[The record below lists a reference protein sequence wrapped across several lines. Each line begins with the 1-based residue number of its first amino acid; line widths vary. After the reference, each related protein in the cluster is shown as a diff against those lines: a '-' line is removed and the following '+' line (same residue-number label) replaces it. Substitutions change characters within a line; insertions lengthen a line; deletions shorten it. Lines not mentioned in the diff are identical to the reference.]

1 MELARGLGA
10 KTENKMKHLNVGRT
24 GMNSDTL
31 MVIQLPDSRVLR
43 ILSRS
48 VFLALVILTLPYVVS
63 IIRERSEANSGS
75 DATNSNLFTSVFRDL
90 ASEGLLRKSDKALI
104 VCPGIAGMIH
114 NLQQHFHN
122 GVIDVVMDSDLKG
135 QNSISEETFDFV
147 FTSGI
152 VDTKFVDR
160 VVKTGGIVAVPLS
173 SNPKT
178 GFRKQSNYRIV
189 YLRRYDST
197 IMALRKVGPSN
208 EQVESSTRRRL
219 CQMASEAKKA
229 KLESLEDVLLEP
241 PRRALMKSTNYLKKI
256 RFLSDLLGDTLEDYK
271 RRVFIGVG
279 LAEENIG
286 VTEWF
291 RQNYPKRNQEFEVYN
306 LDQAVP
312 EEGLGR
318 VAVSSVEVSD
328 WLVKNV
334 KEEEYVVLKAEAE
347 VVEEMIKRRSIC
359 LVDELFLECKNH
371 WWKGGER
378 DKGKRAY
385 WECLALHGRLRDEGV
400 AVHQWWG

>member
-43 ILSRS
+43 NLSRS

-256 RFLSDLLGDTLEDYK
+256 SEEFSLVWAWLK
-271 RRVFIGVG
+271 RI
-279 LAEENIG
+279 
-286 VTEWF
+286 
-291 RQNYPKRNQEFEVYN
+291 
-306 LDQAVP
+306 
-312 EEGLGR
+312 
-318 VAVSSVEVSD
+318 SV
-328 WLVKNV
+328 
-334 KEEEYVVLKAEAE
+334 
-347 VVEEMIKRRSIC
+347 
-359 LVDELFLECKNH
+359 
-371 WWKGGER
+371 
-378 DKGKRAY
+378 
-385 WECLALHGRLRDEGV
+385 
-400 AVHQWWG
+400 